1 MKHPVD
7 LAQKTLLHIKRLEH
21 RLDAKELDR
30 LTGQL
35 GANICLA
42 NDIKNPEEAKKHC
55 RELIARYS
63 TDDPIDKKQV
73 SYYMSDIQKID
84 CALKHGIRYRDYVL
98 RCR

>member
-42 NDIKNPEEAKKHC
+42 NDIKNPEETKKQHK
-55 RELIARYS
+55 ELIARYS
-63 TDDPIDKKQV
+63 TDDPIDKKQA
-73 SYYMSDIQKID
+73 SYYMSTIQKID